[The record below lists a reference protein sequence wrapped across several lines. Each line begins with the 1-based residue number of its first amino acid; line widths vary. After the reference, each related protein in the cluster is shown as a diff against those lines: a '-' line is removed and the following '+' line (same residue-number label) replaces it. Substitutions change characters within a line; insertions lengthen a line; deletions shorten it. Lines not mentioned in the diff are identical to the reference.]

1 MRSVQLSLGVLAILT
16 MTVYVPS
23 THGVPFFLLGKLEYR
38 LDDTDNRV
46 LPEREDTNHKDT
58 LLPLL
63 NKKFAWRTPGNFG
76 NCSLMRVSQQ
86 LLKFKDQLSAEEGSE
101 VADALE
107 SLSASQ
113 PKKRAC
119 FWKYCI

>member
-38 LDDTDNRV
+38 LDDTDWE
-46 LPEREDTNHKDT
+46 LA
-58 LLPLL
+58 
-63 NKKFAWRTPGNFG
+63 KKFDDFE
-76 NCSLMRVSQQ
+76 Q

-113 PKKRAC
+113 PKKRDQLLMISVDA
-119 FWKYCI
+119 FSQIAVQIKYGFVP

>member
-1 MRSVQLSLGVLAILT
+1 MSRTNPLIPRGSQRAQPQHWV
-16 MTVYVPS
+16 S
-23 THGVPFFLLGKLEYR
+23 TG
-38 LDDTDNRV
+38 LDGMLQGSSATCTYNRV

-63 NKKFAWRTPGNFG
+63 NKKFAWRTPGNFDWE
-76 NCSLMRVSQQ
+76 LAKKFDDFEQ